1 MSSYEICRFAKIGVI
16 PALQVRPA
24 WRAELAQQPQR
35 QLLQPQQLTRL
46 LDWFTQ
52 ASPALLIRP
61 HAGPSILTR
70 PAATGAADAA
80 PVRKEADMMEWL
92 VQLPGTC
99 PALDGAELGT
109 VR

>member
-1 MSSYEICRFAKIGVI
+1 MLVHAYVSSIA
-16 PALQVRPA
+16 QVRPS

-46 LDWFTQ
+46 LDWFSQ

-61 HAGPSILTR
+61 QAGPTILTR
-70 PAATGAADAA
+70 PAAADAA

-92 VQLPGTC
+92 AQLPGAC
-99 PALDGAELGT
+99 PALDDTQSAEL
-109 VR
+109 R